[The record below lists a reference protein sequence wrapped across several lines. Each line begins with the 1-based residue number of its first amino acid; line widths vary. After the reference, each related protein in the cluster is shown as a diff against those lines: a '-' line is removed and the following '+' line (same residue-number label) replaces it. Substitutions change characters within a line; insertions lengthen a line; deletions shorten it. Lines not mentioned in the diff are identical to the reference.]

1 MLMAALNSIIL
12 IWIKIRNFSFTTI
25 GTNNKGKH
33 KQMRKKDSLTYIL
46 YILHCS
52 SVFSLQ
58 ILVQLVINVLVQL
71 MIKYAS
77 ALLKIKNV
85 VLVKLHFYSIVDTVL
100 IDLYSSEINNIT
112 NINIYSI
119 KNGQL
124 IVVYSMRVKREK
136 KKK

>member
-1 MLMAALNSIIL
+1 MAALNSIIL

-25 GTNNKGKH
+25 GTYNKGKH

-85 VLVKLHFYSIVDTVL
+85 VLVKLHFYSIVDIVL

-124 IVVYSMRVKREK
+124 IAVYSIRVKREK
-136 KKK
+136 KK